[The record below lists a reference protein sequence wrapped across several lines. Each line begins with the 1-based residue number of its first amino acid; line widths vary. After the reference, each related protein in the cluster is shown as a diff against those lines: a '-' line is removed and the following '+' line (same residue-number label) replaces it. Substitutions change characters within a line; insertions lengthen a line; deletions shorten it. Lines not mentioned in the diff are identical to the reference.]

1 MKSKEAIERHIKELL
16 SEMTVEEKLDELDP
30 NIMGIDWEKIEEPMR
45 RECLEK
51 LEKRRADARVY
62 NALQK
67 YAKEQTRLGI
77 PFLFHEEAL
86 HGLHRRDA
94 TIFPQQ
100 LTLAGAFEPA
110 LCEDMGRMVAAETR
124 AKNIHEVLAPVLDL
138 ARDPRWGRTEE
149 TYGEDTYLSSK
160 LGAAVVRGLQGED
173 LATDH
178 TVASELK
185 HYTGYGNP
193 IGGLNC
199 APTTM
204 GRHDVF
210 SYCMP
215 VFEEAFVKAGATDTM
230 CSYNSIDGFPVVS
243 DYEIL
248 TDVLRGTY
256 KMPGFVRSDMTAI
269 IMQHTAHHSAATPK
283 EALQKAV
290 KAGVDVQFADYSHEE
305 YRRLMKEM
313 LADGSITMEDLD
325 TSTARVLRVKD
336 MLGLFENPYVDET
349 LESKVVH
356 CKEHQDKALEIAQKT
371 VVLLKNENNMLPLS
385 RGIRKIAVLGPNAN
399 LPVMGDYCMEPDYH
413 AVTLLEGI
421 REVLGV
427 PAENVETA
435 ANASHPEIVY
445 DKGCNILGAEI
456 KPLERWWFNA
466 KPRPAVGITEIDYGF
481 TAEYFNGADFSGEP
495 VLTRLDPQINFN
507 WIYHAPDDKVDSR
520 QFCVRWTATMCSP
533 KSFEGRI
540 GLSSPDSMRLYIDGE
555 LVIDGW
561 GEDKEASQMVPFFFE
576 SGRKYDVRVEFRND
590 ARGVRVIFGY
600 DHGEETIDRAIRLA
614 KESDLAIVALGDS
627 TETSGENF
635 DRTTLNLPGKQL
647 DFLKAVYET
656 GTPVVLV
663 MNTGRPVSCTWEQ
676 EHIPAILQAGFNGE
690 KGGLATAQVLFGDVN
705 PSGHLTMSYPRSAGQ
720 IPCHYSRKPA
730 GGRKYVEMDWNP
742 LYPFGY
748 GLSYTTFSFEN
759 LRLSASEIH
768 GDESLE
774 VLLDITNTGSRAG
787 ATVAQIYV
795 DDHYT
800 SVVRPIMELKGFQR
814 VELEAGETKTLHFTL
829 GFDELRLLDA
839 SYHWVVEPGDFTV
852 LAGANAGDLPLRAD
866 FRVV

>member
-1 MKSKEAIERHIKELL
+1 
-16 SEMTVEEKLDELDP
+16 
-30 NIMGIDWEKIEEPMR
+30 
-45 RECLEK
+45 
-51 LEKRRADARVY
+51 
-62 NALQK
+62 
-67 YAKEQTRLGI
+67 
-77 PFLFHEEAL
+77 
-86 HGLHRRDA
+86 
-94 TIFPQQ
+94 
-100 LTLAGAFEPA
+100 
-110 LCEDMGRMVAAETR
+110 MVAAETR

-243 DYEIL
+243 DHEIL

-313 LADGSITMEDLD
+313 LADGSITMEELD

-385 RGIRKIAVLGPNAN
+385 RSIRKIAVLGPNAN

-495 VLTRLDPQINFN
+495 VLTRLDSQINFN

-600 DHGEETIDRAIRLA
+600 DHGEETIDRAIRFA

-635 DRTTLNLPGKQL
+635 DRSTLNLP
-647 DFLKAVYET
+647 
-656 GTPVVLV
+656 
-663 MNTGRPVSCTWEQ
+663 
-676 EHIPAILQAGFNGE
+676 
-690 KGGLATAQVLFGDVN
+690 
-705 PSGHLTMSYPRSAGQ
+705 
-720 IPCHYSRKPA
+720 
-730 GGRKYVEMDWNP
+730 
-742 LYPFGY
+742 
-748 GLSYTTFSFEN
+748 
-759 LRLSASEIH
+759 
-768 GDESLE
+768 ESSW
-774 VLLDITNTGSRAG
+774 I
-787 ATVAQIYV
+787 
-795 DDHYT
+795 
-800 SVVRPIMELKGFQR
+800 F
-814 VELEAGETKTLHFTL
+814 
-829 GFDELRLLDA
+829 
-839 SYHWVVEPGDFTV
+839 
-852 LAGANAGDLPLRAD
+852 
-866 FRVV
+866 